1 MLELQL
7 IINALFLAEFQFG
20 KYLIQFP
27 TLYVSISYSAQL
39 EHFKHVVC
47 T

>member
-20 KYLIQFP
+20 KYLTQFP
-27 TLYVSISYSAQL
+27 GLYVNL
-39 EHFKHVVC
+39 F
-47 T
+47 